1 MGRLSLALIHHPCVD
16 KHGEIY
22 STSVTNLD
30 VHDIARASK
39 TYGVERFY
47 VVHPVQ
53 AQQALVAAIAH
64 FWDEGKGRARNRNRG
79 EALATVAV
87 VSTTEDAI
95 ASETAACGGTRPRVV
110 STSARPDA
118 NAIAFPTLRRDL
130 EAGAD
135 VLLLFGTGYGLA
147 DSVLSLAEQ
156 RLAPLV
162 GPTDYNHLSV
172 RAAVAIVLDRL
183 RAVA

>member
-64 FWDEGKGRARNRNRG
+64 FWDEGPGRARNRNRG

-87 VSTTEDAI
+87 TSTTEEAI
-95 ASETAACGGTRPRVV
+95 AAETAACGRRPRVV
-110 STSARPDA
+110 STSARPDKD
-118 NAIAFPTLRRDL
+118 AIAFPTLRHDL
-130 EAGAD
+130 ESGAD

-147 DSVLSLAEQ
+147 DSVLGLAEQ